1 MINANPFLDADFLKE
16 LCEQRERTVYA
27 RIVALN
33 MQEEPMEEISG
44 RVTQGSINIDGTS
57 SVRRS
62 FSLSMVANDININDY
77 YWGLNTKIKLYI
89 GLKNSINKK
98 YDDIIW
104 FKQGVFILSTFNT
117 SQSVNSYSISVNGK
131 DKMCKLNGELGGM
144 IESLS
149 ADFGKLKSYTRDA
162 NGKLITTTEDIPI
175 KTIIREAV
183 HKYGNEPFQNIIIND
198 IDEFGLELM
207 EYRGSTEKPLY
218 MLINLYTNE
227 IENITFD
234 GEKEYYNT
242 ENGKIVRLK
251 DILHYDPRMSQN
263 FSGTEEKVTEIKV
276 LDGGQVSDEVVY
288 SVAKVSY
295 GEVCGYRLTELTYPG
310 ELTAKVGDAITSI
323 LDKIKNMLGEFEY
336 FYDIDGHFVFQK
348 KKTYVQTPFNG
359 LIDDGTV
366 DRFVLRKFK
375 NGEGYIPSMYYTKI
389 NGGFELARGLWDST
403 LTYYEKIDGA
413 HTSSAIDTSD
423 ITYFFGDSNLVT
435 SFQNTP
441 NLSNLKNDFSIW
453 GAKKSKV
460 SDKTIPIHLRY
471 AIDKKPTQYTT
482 SDGLK
487 MYTTKP
493 YEEVLEE
500 LTHKYEMQKTP
511 NANGL
516 PEEWW
521 DVHEWAE
528 VYRIRTGAYPTE
540 TIGKYCKPTE
550 VRVFDYFAPGGAY
563 GSNKDYTVNTDD
575 IFYYIDT
582 NQVAS
587 IHGIC
592 GHTYTYYI
600 QQAQNGIGAYIHD
613 PQIPDKVLDNLDEST
628 LYDGRT
634 EIISGVDWREIIYQ
648 MAIDYNAHCHEDDFM
663 VKVYNNNEG
672 LFNED
677 GTTGYESYY
686 TDMEGFWRDL
696 YNPRPP
702 IAGGADFIRLINEV
716 INALED
722 YKVGHLTNLQMKE
735 LGEEFYKYFKK
746 NVEKDWYEMKTVD
759 DYDSETEYESAQR
772 SFWKTI
778 REKQFP
784 DDGIQ
789 TFYTWDKDNEV
800 YVPGKFEDHVVLNPI
815 PTLQQM
821 RTNTRL
827 YQSNGGATYYELKR
841 FDEHHYY
848 DKRKD
853 ISTISMMKDKTY
865 YYAKKASDLTLQ
877 NYQSKQWSYLSKL
890 DRADYGS
897 DQEYQAAMEIG
908 PNAAFQIGYKYFE
921 YGGYERV
928 NTLKQGVQYY
938 TRTEKAEGQYEYTP
952 AVKLLENVTYYSEDP
967 GITASDIRVQTF
979 TRGHTY
985 YSKVNGQKVVAFT
998 YSQDAVYYENVGFT
1012 EVLDLTQCTTSDKF
1026 YYLKDAIT
1034 PDGEAVTSLVA
1045 LTMHHGNYYL
1055 PIDQSIVFYH
1065 RVPLEEVKNGKYY
1078 PLLPEHGVYVYNN
1091 SPEKQVAIDR
1101 LKLIYNT
1108 PNFTREFEIMKNDTA
1123 TYGGADIC
1131 ELALLDY
1138 QMSIAEEEYLA
1149 DLKSLQDSYNKELE
1163 NARKEDRNPRMTD
1176 TDLANGIANLIDI
1189 RNKRLEYLTSKK
1201 YATNFEVVDV
1211 IRNFE
1216 YNKRYFTRKTIGT
1229 NSNGE
1234 PEYEY
1239 LRFNCYSFKTKDAL
1253 YDAPTYNIN
1262 TGWAMDLHNDPA
1274 NLTFWFDF
1282 LDTDG
1287 DIFKYSAKTVGNRP
1301 KAVNDEKVKAI
1312 YYRDTPSVIFVNADK
1327 WDEYRDVKPGYTYV
1341 KLTYDLENLFTI
1353 SPQGKTAHSELEE
1366 FLYQFTCC
1374 TESISMTTVPVYH
1387 LEPNTRIS
1395 VRDDKSHINGDY
1407 LISRLTI
1414 PLTYNGTM
1422 NISATKAVDTIY

>member
-1 MINANPFLDADFLKE
+1 MINANPFLDVDFLKE

-33 MQEEPMEEISG
+33 MQEEPMDEISG
-44 RVTQGSINIDGTS
+44 RVTQGSLNVDGTS

-98 YDDIIW
+98 YEDIIW
-104 FKQGVFILSTFNT
+104 FKQGTFILSTFNT

-162 NGKLITTTEDIPI
+162 NGKLVTTTEDIPI

-183 HKYGNEPFQNIIIND
+183 HKYGNEPFKNIIIND

-207 EYRGSTEKPLY
+207 EYRGSKEKPLY
-218 MLINLYTNE
+218 MLINLYSNE

-234 GEKEYYNT
+234 GEKEYYNVDT
-242 ENGKIVRLK
+242 RNMIRLK
-251 DILHYDPRMSQN
+251 DIPHYDPRMSQN
-263 FSGTEEKVTEIKV
+263 FSGTEEQITQLKAI
-276 LDGGQVSDEVVY
+276 DGSQVSDDVVY

-359 LIDDGTV
+359 LVNDGMV
-366 DRFVLRKFK
+366 DRYVLRKFK
-375 NGEGYIPSMYYTKI
+375 NGNGYIPAVYYTKI
-389 NGGFELARGLWDST
+389 NGGFELARGAWDST
-403 LTYYEKIDGA
+403 LTYYEKVDGA
-413 HTSSAIDTSD
+413 YTSSAIDTSD
-423 ITYFFGDSNLVT
+423 VTYFFGGSNLVT

-453 GAKKSKV
+453 GAKKSKA

-487 MYTTKP
+487 MFTTRP
-493 YEEVLEE
+493 YEEVVEE
-500 LTHKYEMQKTP
+500 ITQKYEMQKTP

-528 VYRIRTGAYPTE
+528 IYRIRTGAYPTD
-540 TIGKYCKPTE
+540 TIGTYCTRTTIKP
-550 VRVFDYFAPGGAY
+550 FDYFALGGNY
-563 GSNKDYTVNTDD
+563 NQGPDWEVKTDD
-575 IFYYIDT
+575 IFYYVDT
-582 NQVAS
+582 NQIAE

-592 GHTYTYYI
+592 GHTYSYYI
-600 QQAQNGIGAYIHD
+600 QRAQNGIGAYIHN
-613 PQIPDKVLDNLDEST
+613 PKIPEKILDELDGTT
-628 LYDGRT
+628 LYDGKT
-634 EIISGVDWREIIYQ
+634 EIITDVDWREIIYQ

-722 YKVGHLTNLQMKE
+722 YKVGHLTNVQMKE
-735 LGEEFYKYFKK
+735 LGEDFYKYFKK

-759 DYDSETEYESAQR
+759 DYDNETAYQSAQR

-789 TFYTWDKDNEV
+789 TFYTWDKDNEI
-800 YVPGKFEDHVVLNPI
+800 YVPGKFEDHVTLNAI
-815 PTLQQM
+815 PTLSQM
-821 RTNTRL
+821 KSGTRL

-841 FDEHHYY
+841 FDEYTYY

-853 ISTISMMKDKTY
+853 ISTASIMKDKTY
-865 YYAKKASDLTLQ
+865 YYAKEASDLSLD
-877 NYQSKQWSYLSKL
+877 NYQGKQWSYVNTLVES
-890 DRADYGS
+890 DYGTKE
-897 DQEYQAAMEIG
+897 EYDAAKTVG

-928 NTLKQGVQYY
+928 STLKQGVQYY
-938 TRTEKAEGQYEYTP
+938 TRTEVAEGKYEYKP
-952 AVKLLENVTYYSEDP
+952 AIKLLEDVVYYSEDP
-967 GITASDIRVQTF
+967 GINMSDIRVQTF
-979 TRGHTY
+979 TRGHSY
-985 YSKVNGQKVVAFT
+985 YSKVNGQRVPAFT
-998 YSQDAVYYENVGFT
+998 YSQDAVYYENVGFK
-1012 EVLDLTQCTTSDKF
+1012 EVLDLTDCTVNDKF
-1026 YYLKDAIT
+1026 FYQQDAIT
-1034 PDGEAVTSLVA
+1034 PDEEEVKSLVA
-1045 LTMHHGNYYL
+1045 LTPQHGNYYL
-1055 PIDQSIVFYH
+1055 PIDQLIVFYH
-1065 RVPLEEVKNGKYY
+1065 RVPVKEVKNGKYY
-1078 PLLPEHGVYVYNN
+1078 PLLPQYDIDTYNA
-1091 SPEKQVAIDR
+1091 SSQKQVALDR
-1101 LKLIYNT
+1101 LKQIYGT
-1108 PNFTREFEIMKNDTA
+1108 PAFTREFEVMKNTPSV
-1123 TYGGADIC
+1123 YGSAEIC

-1138 QMSIAEEEYLA
+1138 QMDLAEEEYLSNLTT
-1149 DLKSLQDSYNKELE
+1149 LKENYQKELE
-1163 NARKEDRNPRMTD
+1163 AARKEDRDPRMSD
-1176 TDLANGIANLIDI
+1176 SDVANGITNLIEVC
-1189 RNKRLEYLTSKK
+1189 NKKLNYLTSQK
-1201 YATNFEVVDV
+1201 YATNFKVFDV
-1211 IRNFE
+1211 LRNFE
-1216 YNKRYFTRKTIGT
+1216 YNKRYFTRKKIGID
-1229 NSNGE
+1229 NNGE

-1239 LRFNCYSFKTKDAL
+1239 LRFNCYTFKTKDAL
-1253 YDAPTYNIN
+1253 YDSPTYNLN
-1262 TGWAMDLHNDPA
+1262 TGWAMDLNNDPA
-1274 NLTFWFDF
+1274 NLIFWFDF

-1327 WDEYRDVKPGYTYV
+1327 WEEYRDVKPGYTYV

-1353 SPQGKTAHSELEE
+1353 SSQGKTAHSQLED

-1374 TESISMTTVPVYH
+1374 TESISMTTIPVYH

-1395 VRDDKSHINGDY
+1395 VRDDNSHINGDY
-1407 LISRLTI
+1407 LITRLTI